1 MSVPVMSD
9 GIRSGV
15 NWIAAERQVQR
26 VGQRADH
33 ERLGQ
38 ARHADEQAVAPREER
53 DEQLLDHVLLADD
66 DLGAL
71 GEICARPLRG
81 ADRRPSDRPVRVQHR

>member
-1 MSVPVMSD
+1 MPVMSD

-15 NWIAAERQVQR
+15 NWMRLNVRSMA

-38 ARHADEQAVAPREER
+38 PRHADEQAVALGEQR
-53 DEQLLDHVLLADD
+53 DQQLFEHVLLADD

-71 GEICARPLRG
+71 GQDALAALAE
-81 ADRRPSDRPVRVQHR
+81 PVGGRQVVRLQFDVGG